1 MTEREFINFYKER
14 NYSKNY
20 KEAKEKID
28 LFWDVLLIA
37 LEEDKEV
44 VFKSWGKFEKK
55 EVKSRKAI
63 IPKREE
69 VIYTKPKEVIKFKAG
84 LDFLNAINKKSD
96 EDE

>member
-37 LEEDKEV
+37 LEEDKV
-44 VFKSWGKFEKK
+44 VDGNIKFLRKGVFEII
-55 EVKSRKAI
+55 SRQ
-63 IPKREE
+63 PKTISNPVTRERM
-69 VIYTKPKEVIKFKAG
+69 VIYPKKTVRFRASKMVSK
-84 LDFLNAINKKSD
+84 
-96 EDE
+96 